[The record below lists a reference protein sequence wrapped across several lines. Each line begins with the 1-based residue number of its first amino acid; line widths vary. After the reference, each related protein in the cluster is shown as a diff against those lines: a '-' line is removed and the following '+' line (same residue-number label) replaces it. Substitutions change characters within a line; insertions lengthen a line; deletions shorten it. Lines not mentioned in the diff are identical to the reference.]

1 MNCEQVAAPV
11 DLAVNIVRAN
21 AARGNDDWQVEID
34 VSITGMQVDVG
45 SQCFRK
51 LESDRAIAGFE
62 TPAGGNR
69 RTSAGAGLHTAVAG
83 MQVELVETAIQNKKQ
98 FGVVPFGLQPV

>member
-1 MNCEQVAAPV
+1 MNRAVARMNCEQVAAPV

-69 RTSAGAGLHTAVAG
+69 RTSAGTGLYTAVAG
-83 MQVELVETAIQNKKQ
+83 MQVKLVETAIDTN
-98 FGVVPFGLQPV
+98 VA